1 MPGAFHVSVFSN
13 VEFPNSINLS
23 GIERELRKPKDQDS
37 QDVVEQL
44 QLEVSTVLSA
54 IST

>member
-13 VEFPNSINLS
+13 VEFPDSINLS
-23 GIERELRKPKDQDS
+23 GIERELRRLEDKDS

-44 QLEVSTVLSA
+44 PLEVSTVLLA